1 MRRLLVLYCP
11 KFLGTLPRNGNSL
24 LCNGIRMPAFGGL
37 CVFGSCRAP
46 DIASV
51 HRIGVFRPPANCA
64 ILSTTGKRLLSDEN
78 RRLVRLMATGA
89 ANGSTRTV
97 ERALD
102 LLGEVCAEGDITL
115 SECARRVALPA
126 STALRLLRTLEA
138 VGFVVRDETGSFSA
152 GPRLI
157 QLGASALG
165 RQSLVRLAE
174 PGMQRIVA
182 ATGESTYL
190 AMHSSGDTAIYVAM
204 VEGTRAVRHT
214 SWVGR
219 SVPLAKLALGRALRG
234 EVGEC
239 GYVAERDRLEPDVT
253 AVAAPIRRPGGIAG
267 ALSLLGPTYR
277 IDDDAMHAFGRIVG
291 REAYA
296 VGEQL
301 GVAHDDDTVG
311 MRPLKEATQ
320 A

>member
-1 MRRLLVLYCP
+1 MADFWVFRGSGKCAIVSVTGNRLLPNEKRRL
-11 KFLGTLPRNGNSL
+11 
-24 LCNGIRMPAFGGL
+24 A
-37 CVFGSCRAP
+37 A
-46 DIASV
+46 
-51 HRIGVFRPPANCA
+51 
-64 ILSTTGKRLLSDEN
+64 
-78 RRLVRLMATGA
+78 LMATSGA
-89 ANGSTRTV
+89 HGSTRTV

-102 LLGEVCAEGDITL
+102 LLGEVCAEGAITL
-115 SECARRVALPA
+115 SECARRVALPP
-126 STALRLLRTLEA
+126 STALRLLRTLESA
-138 VGFVVRDETGSFSA
+138 GFLVRDEAGSFSA

-157 QLGASALG
+157 QLGAAALG

-190 AMHSSGDTAIYVAM
+190 AMTSSDDTAIYVAM

-219 SVPLAKLALGRALRG
+219 SVPLATLALGRALRG
-234 EVGEC
+234 DVGEC

-253 AVAAPIRRPGGIAG
+253 AIAAPILRPGGIAG

-277 IDDDAMHAFGRIVG
+277 IDDDAMHAFGRIVSH
-291 REAYA
+291 EARA

-301 GVAHDDDTVG
+301 GVPHDRGDE
-311 MRPLKEATQ
+311 MLPPLKEAKR